1 LMARRKRDTIKINM
15 EPLGGFFP

>member
-1 LMARRKRDTIKINM
+1 MARRKRDTIKINM

>member
-1 LMARRKRDTIKINM
+1 MARHKRDTIKINM